1 MSIFGN
7 PYRVVEGLRAR
18 YDDGARDA
26 SLRAA
31 DHIGS
36 AIDSAIAGAV
46 EIVLALALVAAYPQ
60 AANMRFI
67 AAAMFA
73 CAAMLA
79 VVGAG
84 RLVACVVA
92 CRRARRELE
101 KLEDAKIVEEERH
114 EG

>member
-1 MSIFGN
+1 MPMFGN

-18 YDDGARDA
+18 YDGGAHEA

-31 DHIGS
+31 SHIES

-46 EIVLALALVAAYPQ
+46 DLALAFASAVACPQ
-60 AANMRFI
+60 TGGMGFLTAATL
-67 AAAMFA
+67 A
-73 CAAMLA
+73 CAAVLA

-84 RLVACVVA
+84 RLVACAAA
-92 CRRARRELE
+92 CRRARRELAR
-101 KLEDAKIVEEERH
+101 LEDANLTKEGCH